1 MRENIEIRN
10 LLIALESIAKK
21 NVEIIKL
28 KGETFNLFNLLDRRE
43 DEVKTHSAF
52 IAELLNP
59 EGSHNLGNEFLC
71 LFLEMLYDKKKDE
84 YPNWE
89 NAELPNKDELAGVKV
104 EKEKTIGKINEDT
117 GTGGRMDIYLS
128 NSRMQ
133 ICIENKIY
141 ASEQYIQLSRY
152 NQYINKYRKPRNIL
166 FYLTL
171 NGKESE
177 EQNVVEGKHY
187 YTLSYEKDIL
197 KWLENCFRISVDLP
211 ILRESIK
218 QYIILI
224 KSLTN
229 QLNSNTMRDETH
241 KLILNHIVGSEII
254 AKEFDNAIEKISKE
268 LKDRIIERL
277 GIGGIKASSKQSREF
292 SSIWVKIRNQENKF
306 IGIESFNGKGHDDG
320 VLFIGITDFSRSKND
335 VKYKYYYWL
344 DNTIEGIW
352 SKEIL
357 FKKLQGFANGSA
369 SDQNDIA
376 DEIVLKI
383 REYIDQHSIEVQSMT
398 S

>member
-1 MRENIEIRN
+1 MEEFVEIRN
-10 LLIALESIAKK
+10 MLIAIESIAKK
-21 NVEIIKL
+21 NDEIVKL

-59 EGSHNLGNEFLC
+59 EGSHNQGNEFLW
-71 LFLEMLYDKKKDE
+71 LFLEMLYDKKKDDQL
-84 YPNWE
+84 WKD
-89 NAELPNKDELAGVKV
+89 AELPSKDELTGVKV
-104 EKEKTIGKINEDT
+104 EKEKSIGKIIEDT

-152 NQYINKYRKPRNIL
+152 NEYINRYKKHGNML
-166 FYLTL
+166 LYLTL
-171 NGKESE
+171 KGDASKETE
-177 EQNVVEGKHY
+177 INQGKHY
-187 YTLSYEKDIL
+187 YTLSYKEDIL
-197 KWLENCFRISVDLP
+197 KWLDNCFRVSVDLP

-218 QYIILI
+218 QYVILI

-229 QLNSNTMRDETH
+229 QLSSNTMKDETH
-241 KLILNHIVGSEII
+241 KLILNHIRGSEII
-254 AKEFDNAIEKISKE
+254 ANEFDNAIEYISNK

-277 GIGGIKASSKQSREF
+277 SIVGIKASSKQSKEY
-292 SSIWVKIRNQENKF
+292 SSIWIKIRNQENKF

-320 VLFIGITDFSRSKND
+320 ALFIGITDFSRSKND

-352 SKEIL
+352 SKERL

-369 SDQNDIA
+369 NDQNEIA

-383 REYIDQHSIEVQSMT
+383 REYIDQHSIEVQ
-398 S
+398 